1 MRGRRGRATRPAG
14 GRNPTN
20 AQVMAKVNNL
30 ERRMKGFRTVP
41 QMNPPAFVSL
51 PWNSFTY
58 ERTDT
63 VTDQTL
69 LRTVTVADILKQLA
83 ARCALQVEEGVP
95 RDANV
100 RIKVISA
107 QVWGTVGSNLTVP
120 DMIVRFYEFNGGA
133 SLPNLTRQNVRDQQR
148 DIGTL
153 NMPAKCGY
161 TFPSSDRQEILS
173 EDSAGQGDNSIK
185 ILDVQ
190 SAEAG
195 LNLTMRCQILW
206 QSSFPDA

>member
-1 MRGRRGRATRPAG
+1 MTRRTRTNRNMVPA
-14 GRNPTN
+14 RNPTT
-20 AQVMAKVNNL
+20 AQLLTKVNNL
-30 ERRMKGFRTVP
+30 ERRMRGFRSVP
-41 QMNPPAFVSL
+41 QDNPPAFVAL
-51 PWNSFTY
+51 PWNSFTF

-63 VTDQTL
+63 STDQSL
-69 LRTVTVADILKQLA
+69 LSVVTVGNILTQVA
-83 ARCALQVEEGVP
+83 AKCALQVESGLT

-133 SLPNLTRQNVRDQQR
+133 SLPNITRQQVRDQQR
-148 DIGTL
+148 DLGTL
-153 NMPAKCGY
+153 NKPAKCGY
-161 TFPSSDRQEILS
+161 HFPSSDRQEILS
-173 EDSAGQGDNSIK
+173 EDSAGDNDLK

-195 LNLTMRCQILW
+195 LNLTMRVQILW
-206 QSSFPDA
+206 QSSFPDS